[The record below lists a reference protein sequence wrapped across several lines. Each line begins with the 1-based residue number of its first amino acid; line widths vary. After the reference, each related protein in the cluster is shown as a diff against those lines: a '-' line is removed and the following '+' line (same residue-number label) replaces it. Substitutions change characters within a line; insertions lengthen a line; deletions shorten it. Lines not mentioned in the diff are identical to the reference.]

1 LELGLRDMATV
12 IFLPLVDCEFC
23 RAVVSIYLASGL
35 LTDDS
40 IVDELEGKLNSRLKH
55 SFRWRPETAVDR
67 KWDSLQGRHGPEGGL
82 PFAQDLLLQC

>member
-1 LELGLRDMATV
+1 MSFSSSRGCD
-12 IFLPLVDCEFC
+12 LVSD
-23 RAVVSIYLASGL
+23 L

-40 IVDELEGKLNSRLKH
+40 IADELEGKLNSRLKH

-82 PFAQDLLLQC
+82 PIRTRLAVAMLTS